1 MKGHNNMSQRRIL
14 IVEDEAVTSV
24 MLEKTLKELGYEVV
38 GSAFDGREAI
48 ELAREKRPDL
58 ILMDIRIQGDIDGIE
73 TAKQIYQQFNIPSIY
88 LTAHS
93 DEDTIKRAVE
103 SGPFGYL
110 IKPFKERELYSNIE
124 MVAHKHKLYRT
135 TALRNET
142 GEQNQVDKRAEERT
156 SVPTAPSPTPP
167 SPPVVQRQPDMRLG
181 ILAVQVLPHPI
192 MVLNTN
198 GTIAFTNTAFRNFY
212 RAVSG
217 NYESVAASID
227 DLPELCKKIWES
239 GKDRFKEGK
248 GFSITGPVQVK
259 GVQRRYRVDM
269 LPIAEKGL
277 LHFIVAIIL
286 PGETGTGTGPGL
298 SDSSG
303 NLLEEVIDTIQE
315 IRFLASSE
323 DTYRLHQIVRRT
335 DAALKNLTEIKH
347 ISYPG
352 HAENKSG
359 QMLTG

>member
-1 MKGHNNMSQRRIL
+1 MSQRRIL

-48 ELAREKRPDL
+48 EIAREKRPDL
-58 ILMDIRIQGDIDGIE
+58 ILMDIRIQGDMDGIE

-135 TALRNET
+135 TTARNEP
-142 GEQNQVDKRAEERT
+142 EEPPQVPERRVEERT
-156 SVPTAPSPTPP
+156 SAPAPASAPAPQRPP
-167 SPPVVQRQPDMRLG
+167 DLRLG
-181 ILAVQVLPHPI
+181 ILAVQAIPHPI
-192 MVLNTN
+192 ILLNTN
-198 GTIAFTNTAFRNFY
+198 GTIAFTNTAFRNFF
-212 RAVSG
+212 RMVSG
-217 NYESVAASID
+217 SYDSTASSIE
-227 DLPELCKKIWES
+227 DLPDLCKKIWIS

-259 GVQRRYRVDM
+259 GTPRRYRVDM
-269 LPIAEKGL
+269 LPIVEKGV

-286 PGETGTGTGPGL
+286 PGENSTGTGPGL

-303 NLLEEVIDTIQE
+303 NLLEEVINTIKE

-323 DTYRLHQIVRRT
+323 ETYRLHQIVTRA
-335 DAALKNLTEIKH
+335 DDVLKNLGEIKH

-352 HAENKSG
+352 QTDKKSG

>member
-1 MKGHNNMSQRRIL
+1 MNPRRIL

-48 ELAREKRPDL
+48 AIARDKRPDL
-58 ILMDIRIQGDIDGIE
+58 ILMDIRIQGDMDGIE
-73 TAKQIYQQFNIPSIY
+73 TAKQIYQQYNIPSIY

-93 DEDTIKRAVE
+93 DEETIKRAIE

-135 TALRNET
+135 TTARNESE
-142 GEQNQVDKRAEERT
+142 EQIAPEER
-156 SVPTAPSPTPP
+156 SQEAPTPP
-167 SPPVVQRQPDMRLG
+167 PAPQSARPPDLRLG
-181 ILAVQVLPHPI
+181 ILAVQAIPHPI
-192 MVLNTN
+192 ILLSTN
-198 GTIAFTNTAFRNFY
+198 GLITYSNPAFRNFY
-212 RAVSG
+212 RSVSG
-217 NYESVAASID
+217 NYESTASSIE
-227 DLPELCKKIWES
+227 DLPDVCKKIWIS

-248 GFSITGPVQVK
+248 GFSITGPIQMK
-259 GVQRRYRVDM
+259 GIPRRFKVDM
-269 LPIAEKGL
+269 LPIMEKGI
-277 LHFIVAIIL
+277 LHFIVGIIL
-286 PGETGTGTGPGL
+286 PGETSTGTGPGI

-303 NLLEEVIDTIQE
+303 NLLEEVIDTVRE

-323 DTYRLHQIVRRT
+323 ETYRLHQILTRADSV
-335 DAALKNLTEIKH
+335 LKNLGEIKQ

-352 HAENKSG
+352 QIEKKSG
-359 QMLTG
+359 QILTG

>member
-1 MKGHNNMSQRRIL
+1 MSQRRIL

-48 ELAREKRPDL
+48 EIAREKRPDL
-58 ILMDIRIQGDIDGIE
+58 ILMDIRIQGDMDGIE

-135 TALRNET
+135 TTARNEPEEPT
-142 GEQNQVDKRAEERT
+142 QVPERRVEERT
-156 SVPTAPSPTPP
+156 PPASASAAAPQRPP
-167 SPPVVQRQPDMRLG
+167 DLRLG
-181 ILAVQVLPHPI
+181 ILAVQAIPHPI
-192 MVLNTN
+192 ILLNMN
-198 GTIAFTNTAFRNFY
+198 GTIAFTNTAFRNFF
-212 RAVSG
+212 RMVSG
-217 NYESVAASID
+217 SYDSTASSIE
-227 DLPELCKKIWES
+227 DLPDLCKKIWIS

-259 GVQRRYRVDM
+259 GTPRRYRVDM
-269 LPIAEKGL
+269 LPIVEKGV

-286 PGETGTGTGPGL
+286 PGENSTGTGPGL

-303 NLLEEVIDTIQE
+303 NLLEEVIDTIKE

-323 DTYRLHQIVRRT
+323 ETYRLHQIVTRA
-335 DAALKNLTEIKH
+335 DDVLKNLGEIKH

-352 HAENKSG
+352 QTEKKSG

>member
-1 MKGHNNMSQRRIL
+1 MNPRRIL

-38 GSAFDGREAI
+38 GSAFDGKEAV

-58 ILMDIRIQGDIDGIE
+58 ILMDIRIQGDMDGIE
-73 TAKQIYQQFNIPSIY
+73 TAKQIYQQYNIPSIY

-124 MVAHKHKLYRT
+124 LGAHKHKLYRT
-135 TALRNET
+135 TAARSEP
-142 GEQNQVDKRAEERT
+142 EEPAQVPERRAEEK
-156 SVPTAPSPTPP
+156 APSPASVPPP
-167 SPPVVQRQPDMRLG
+167 SSQRPPDLRLG
-181 ILAVQVLPHPI
+181 ILAVQAIPHPI
-192 MVLNTN
+192 MLLSTN

-212 RAVSG
+212 RMVSG
-217 NYESVAASID
+217 SYDSAATSIE
-227 DLPELCKKIWES
+227 DLPELCKKIWIS

-248 GFSITGPVQVK
+248 GFSITGPIQVK
-259 GVQRRYRVDM
+259 GTSRRYRVAL
-269 LPIAEKGL
+269 LPIVEKGV
-277 LHFIVAIIL
+277 LHFIAAIIL
-286 PGETGTGTGPGL
+286 PGETSTGTGPGL

-303 NLLEEVIDTIQE
+303 NLLEEVIDAVKE

-323 DTYRLHQIVRRT
+323 DTYRLHQIATRADSV
-335 DAALKNLTEIKH
+335 LKNLGEIKN

-352 HAENKSG
+352 QNERKSG
-359 QMLTG
+359 QILTG

>member
-1 MKGHNNMSQRRIL
+1 MGAGEKMSPRRIL

-48 ELAREKRPDL
+48 EIAREKHPDL
-58 ILMDIRIQGDIDGIE
+58 ILMDIRIQGDMDGIE
-73 TAKQIYQQFNIPSIY
+73 TAKLIYQQYNIPSIY

-135 TALRNET
+135 TSARSEPEELRGGMDRRQET
-142 GEQNQVDKRAEERT
+142 QIPSAI
-156 SVPTAPSPTPP
+156 PAP
-167 SPPVVQRQPDMRLG
+167 QPARPQDLRLG
-181 ILAVQVLPHPI
+181 ILAVQAIPHPVI
-192 MVLNTN
+192 LLSTN
-198 GTIAFTNTAFRNFY
+198 GAITYSNPAFRNFHRMTTNQY
-212 RAVSG
+212 DSTP
-217 NYESVAASID
+217 SSID
-227 DLPELCKKIWES
+227 ELPELCRKIWAS
-239 GKDRFKEGK
+239 GKNRFKEGK
-248 GFSITGPVQVK
+248 GFSINGPIPIK
-259 GVQRRYRVDM
+259 GTPHRYRVDM
-269 LPIAEKGL
+269 LPLMEKGV

-286 PGETGTGTGPGL
+286 PGESGTGAKTEIT
-298 SDSSG
+298 DSSG
-303 NLLEEVIDTIQE
+303 NLLEEVIDTIKE

-323 DTYRLHQIVRRT
+323 ETYRLHQIVTRA
-335 DAALKNLTEIKH
+335 DSVLKNLGEIKN

-352 HAENKSG
+352 QGEKKSG
-359 QMLTG
+359 QILTG

>member
-1 MKGHNNMSQRRIL
+1 MNPRRIL

-38 GSAFDGREAI
+38 GSAFDGKEAI
-48 ELAREKRPDL
+48 ELARDKRPDL
-58 ILMDIRIQGDIDGIE
+58 ILMDIRIQGDMDGIE
-73 TAKQIYQQFNIPSIY
+73 TAKQIYQQYNIPSIY

-135 TALRNET
+135 TAARSEP
-142 GEQNQVDKRAEERT
+142 EAPSDVPERRAEEKT
-156 SVPTAPSPTPP
+156 PSPASVPPSSSQRPP
-167 SPPVVQRQPDMRLG
+167 DLRLG
-181 ILAVQVLPHPI
+181 ILAVQAIPHPI
-192 MVLNTN
+192 MLLSTN
-198 GTIAFTNTAFRNFY
+198 GTIAFSNTAFRNFY
-212 RAVSG
+212 RMVSG
-217 NYESVAASID
+217 SYDSVATSIE
-227 DLPELCKKIWES
+227 DLPELCKKIWIS

-259 GVQRRYRVDM
+259 GTSRRYRVDM
-269 LPIAEKGL
+269 LPIVEKGV

-286 PGETGTGTGPGL
+286 PGETSTGTGPGL

-303 NLLEEVIDTIQE
+303 NLLEEVIDAVKE

-323 DTYRLHQIVRRT
+323 DTYRLHQIATRADSV
-335 DAALKNLTEIKH
+335 LKNLGEIKN

-352 HAENKSG
+352 QNERKSG
-359 QMLTG
+359 QILTG